1 MAGKHLGRPLMD
13 LIDPTTSPPKTSLPA
28 ALAEDSSVSAPGQ
41 LRPQI
46 ERMEVVAVA
55 GGGMAGA
62 LVRIGVAQALPTAVG
77 GWPWSTFAVNL
88 AGTLLLGCLP
98 ALLRRRAAA
107 SIPLYRLLGT
117 GFCGAV
123 TTFSTMQL
131 ELLRMLDRDRYGL
144 AAGYL
149 AASVVGG
156 YLAVEL
162 SARLLAGRKTV
173 VVR

>member
-1 MAGKHLGRPLMD
+1 
-13 LIDPTTSPPKTSLPA
+13 
-28 ALAEDSSVSAPGQ
+28 
-41 LRPQI
+41 
-46 ERMEVVAVA
+46 MEVAAVA

-62 LVRIGVAQALPTAVG
+62 LARIGLYQALPPTAG
-77 GWPWSTFAVNL
+77 AWPWGTFAVNI

-98 ALLRRRAAA
+98 VLLRRRATS

-117 GFCGAV
+117 GFCGAL

-131 ELLRMLDRDRYGL
+131 ELLQMLDRDRIGL

-162 SARLLAGRKTV
+162 SARLLADRKV
-173 VVR
+173 AVAR